1 MLTLRALKCR
11 NLAPFGFELG
21 AGESVALR
29 GPSGAGKTIL
39 LRAIADLD
47 PCAGEVLLDGEE
59 RNSMPAPAWRQR
71 VTYLA
76 AESGWWADR
85 VGDHFEDRDA
95 VLQWLP
101 AMKLPED
108 ALDWPV
114 PRLSTGERQ
123 RLAFARVLVR
133 SPRVML
139 LDEPTSGL
147 DRDATAA
154 VEEILTERLA
164 AGVAII
170 FVTHDPAQA
179 KRLAR
184 RGLEIADG
192 AVREVAP

>member
-11 NLAPFGFELG
+11 NLAPFDFELG